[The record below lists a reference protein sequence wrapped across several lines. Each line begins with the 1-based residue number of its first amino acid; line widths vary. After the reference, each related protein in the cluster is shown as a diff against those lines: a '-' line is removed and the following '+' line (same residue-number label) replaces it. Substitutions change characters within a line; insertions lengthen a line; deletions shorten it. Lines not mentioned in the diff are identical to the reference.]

1 MDDVVLSMMIFIKI
15 RLTNFRVNQKENN
28 SKLLQ
33 LLMKKKLKIDFFE
46 RFPPP
51 LFGELPKKSF
61 FLLDIIPI
69 IIKVKRVFHG
79 SMMYLDR
86 IYLCNV

>member
-1 MDDVVLSMMIFIKI
+1 MIFIKI

-46 RFPPP
+46 RFFSPIFCTI
-51 LFGELPKKSF
+51 LIETYVNEKRLCVTDNVFIAF
-61 FLLDIIPI
+61 FRD
-69 IIKVKRVFHG
+69 
-79 SMMYLDR
+79 
-86 IYLCNV
+86 

>member
-1 MDDVVLSMMIFIKI
+1 MIFIKI

-46 RFPPP
+46 RFLPPFCTIFIETYFNEKR
-51 LFGELPKKSF
+51 LCVTDNVFIAF
-61 FLLDIIPI
+61 FRD
-69 IIKVKRVFHG
+69 
-79 SMMYLDR
+79 
-86 IYLCNV
+86 